1 MLDVLCNNL
10 KLIVIKMFLFCLG
23 LKLLNDFDLEMMI
36 FNIKNYI

>member
-23 LKLLNDFDLEMMI
+23 LELLNDFDLLVLNRNDDI
-36 FNIKNYI
+36 

>member
-23 LKLLNDFDLEMMI
+23 LILLNDFDLLVLNRNDDI
-36 FNIKNYI
+36 

>member
-23 LKLLNDFDLEMMI
+23 LKLLNDFDLLVLNRNDDI
-36 FNIKNYI
+36 